1 MEHVVGLGIG
11 GEESVGKM
19 LQQVLQH
26 IPDYEIEES
35 SIAPY
40 PDRGFAQGWVSLPAR
55 FTPSMRVLVEA

>member
-1 MEHVVGLGIG
+1 VIFQEI
-11 GEESVGKM
+11 
-19 LQQVLQH
+19 LQQVLQR

-55 FTPSMRVLVEA
+55 FTPSKMVSIET